1 MRLLLVED
9 SRRLRETI
17 SKALRRSGYRVD
29 ESGDGSDA
37 LWKAREVSYDLLVLD
52 VMLPGCDGFEIIE
65 TLRREERSV
74 PVLMLTARDSVE
86 DRVNGLRLGADD
98 YLCKP
103 FALEEFL
110 ARVDA
115 LCRRSYGKSDSKL
128 KLADL
133 EIDQGARQA
142 TRSGIPLDLTSRD
155 FALLE
160 LLMLNAGKVLSRAK
174 IEEHI
179 YDEMVSPMSNVV
191 DSAIYELRKKLK
203 VKPGLPALIRTR
215 RGHGYVMEEAAT

>member
-203 VKPGLPALIRTR
+203 VKPGLPALIRTL
-215 RGHGYVMEEAAT
+215 RGHGYVMQEAAT